1 MNWTAYR
8 ILFPILILLLPLGKV
23 VGQDRPQQKLGP
35 GVEES
40 IASGENPRVVVALE
54 EPFSSQKK
62 DVNTET
68 LNQKVQNLQAQVLSK
83 VSSSGFQVIQRYKSV
98 PAFVGIAASET
109 ALNRLAE
116 HSKVRRIDLETGGGG
131 SLDTSVEIIDA
142 DQWHDDGVRGGEATV
157 AVLDSGVD
165 TDHEDLTS
173 DLAHEACFLN
183 FNGEGQCP
191 DGTDQ
196 QFGDGAAED
205 DHGHGT
211 SVTGILTSDGVHA
224 PEGVAPDAEIVAIK
238 VLNSENRFSSFSEI
252 TAALDYIINNP
263 ELGIQVINMSLGTDA
278 QFVSECDNSTSWN
291 MAGASAINTLRS
303 QGTIALASSMN
314 KGSATEMAS
323 PACLSGVVS
332 VGATDDGDNVTDF
345 TNSNQ
350 YLDLVAPGQGIQ
362 TSGRGNEV
370 SFFGGTSAAA
380 PHAAGCAALLLD
392 SEINPTVADLESSL
406 TASPTHVTDPKNGL
420 AFPRL
425 NCFAVASDTRT
436 VDESERVAFENAGI
450 SLDFFSEVN
459 SAGAVTVNR
468 YAGEPDGTS
477 GIDKENVGDAHLTI
491 DGESSLEFDTTTV
504 RLAVGTLSGVDDP
517 TNVTIYRRD
526 EVGTGTFEMLETT
539 VDNNGTPDNI
549 GDDTLSAKTTG
560 LSEFALGSDTE
571 PLPVELADVE
581 ATVDGETVRLTWQTA
596 SETNNA
602 GFEVERRLVE
612 TEGREDGTWTRIGRV
627 EGAGTTTGTTSYRFA
642 DTGLP
647 YDADKL
653 RYRLKQVDT
662 DGSAHYSDPVTV
674 ERSIDQ
680 VQLLG
685 TYPNP
690 AQSRMTVRYALPEAR
705 EVTIRLYNILGQQVR
720 TVVDE
725 EQDGRH
731 KRPVDVRDL
740 SSGVYFLRFQ
750 AGGQTRT
757 QKLTVVR

>member
-1 MNWTAYR
+1 MNRSAYR
-8 ILFPILILLLPLGKV
+8 LLFPIFILLFSFGTV
-23 VGQDRPQQKLGP
+23 FGQERPQKKLGP

-40 IASGENPRVVVALE
+40 IASGENPRIVVALE
-54 EPFSSQKK
+54 EPSPSKKK
-62 DVNTET
+62 DVNTKT
-68 LNQKVQNLQAQVLSK
+68 LNQNVQNLQAQVLSK
-83 VSSSGFQVIQRYKSV
+83 VSSSEFQVIHRYKSV

-116 HSKVRRIDLETGGGG
+116 HSKVRRIDLEAGGGG
-131 SLDTSVEIIDA
+131 SLDTSVEIVDA
-142 DQWHDDGVRGGEATV
+142 DQWHDEGVKGGEATV

-165 TDHEDLTS
+165 TDHEDLTN

-191 DGTDQ
+191 DGTDRQ
-196 QFGDGAAED
+196 SGDGAAED

-238 VLNSENRFSSFSEI
+238 VLNSDNRFSSFSEI
-252 TAALDYIINNP
+252 TAALDYIINNS

-278 QFVSECDNSTSWN
+278 QFASECDSTTSWN

-314 KGSATEMAS
+314 KGSATEIAS

-332 VGATDDGDNVTDF
+332 VGATDDGDNVTGF

-350 YLDLVAPGQGIQ
+350 HLDLVAPGQGIQ
-362 TSGRGNEV
+362 TSGRGNET

-392 SEINPTVADLESSL
+392 SEIDPTVEELESSL

-436 VDESERVAFENAGI
+436 VDERERVAFENTGT

-459 SAGAVTVNR
+459 NAGAVTVNR
-468 YAGEPDGTS
+468 YATEPEGTDGIS
-477 GIDKENVGDAHLTI
+477 KDNVSEDRLTI
-491 DGESSLEFDTTTV
+491 EAESSLEFDTTTV
-504 RLAVGTLSGVDDP
+504 RLAVGTLAGVDDP
-517 TNVTIYRRD
+517 TNVTIYKRD

-549 GDDTLSAKTTG
+549 DDDTLSAKTTSF
-560 LSEFALGSDTE
+560 SEFALGSDTE
-571 PLPVELADVE
+571 PLPVELTDFE

-602 GFEVERRLVE
+602 GFEVERRLAE
-612 TEGREDGTWTRIGRV
+612 TEGRKDGTWTQIGRV
-627 EGAGTTTGTTSYRFA
+627 EGAGTTTGPTSYRFA
-642 DTGLP
+642 DTDLP
-647 YDADKL
+647 YEADKP

-662 DGSAHYSDPVTV
+662 DGSAHHSDPVTV

-690 AQSRMTVRYALPEAR
+690 AQNRTTVRYALPEAR
-705 EVTIRLYNILGQQVR
+705 EVTIRLYNTLGQQVR
-720 TVVDE
+720 TVVE
-725 EQDGRH
+725 GEQDGRH
-731 KRPVDVRDL
+731 ERPVDVSDL

>member
-1 MNWTAYR
+1 MNRSAYR
-8 ILFPILILLLPLGKV
+8 LLFPIFILLFSFGTV
-23 VGQDRPQQKLGP
+23 FGQERPQKKLGP

-40 IASGENPRVVVALE
+40 IASGENPRIVVALE
-54 EPFSSQKK
+54 EPFPSKKK
-62 DVNTET
+62 DANTKT

-83 VSSSGFQVIQRYKSV
+83 VSSSEFQVIHRYKSV

-116 HSKVRRIDLETGGGG
+116 HSKVRRIDLEAGGGG

-142 DQWHDDGVRGGEATV
+142 DQWHDEGVKGGEATV

-165 TDHEDLTS
+165 TDHEDLTN

-191 DGTDQ
+191 DGTDRQ
-196 QFGDGAAED
+196 SGDGAAED

-238 VLNSENRFSSFSEI
+238 ALNSDNRFSSFSEI
-252 TAALDYIINNP
+252 TAALDYIINNSG
-263 ELGIQVINMSLGTDA
+263 LGIQVINMSLGTDA
-278 QFVSECDNSTSWN
+278 QFASECDSTTSWN

-314 KGSATEMAS
+314 KGSATEIAS

-332 VGATDDGDNVTDF
+332 VGATDDGDNVTGF

-350 YLDLVAPGQGIQ
+350 HLDLVAPGQGIQ
-362 TSGRGNEV
+362 TSGRGDETS
-370 SFFGGTSAAA
+370 SFSGTSAAA

-392 SEINPTVADLESSL
+392 SEIDPTLEELESSL

-436 VDESERVAFENAGI
+436 VDESEHVAFENTGT

-468 YAGEPDGTS
+468 YAAKPDGTD
-477 GIDKENVGDAHLTI
+477 GISEDNVSEDRLTI
-491 DGESSLEFDTTTV
+491 EAESSLEFDTTTV
-504 RLAVGTLSGVDDP
+504 RLAVSALAGVDAP
-517 TNVTIYRRD
+517 TNVTIYKRD

-549 GDDTLSAKTTG
+549 GDDTLSAKTTSF
-560 LSEFALGSDTE
+560 SEFALGSDTE
-571 PLPVELADVE
+571 PLPVELTDFE

-602 GFEVERRLVE
+602 GFEVERRLAE
-612 TEGREDGTWTRIGRV
+612 TEGREDGTWTQIGRV
-627 EGAGTTTGTTSYRFA
+627 EGGGTTTGPTSYRFT
-642 DTGLP
+642 DTDLP
-647 YDADKL
+647 YEADRP

-662 DGSAHYSDPVTV
+662 DGSAHHSDPVTV

-690 AQSRMTVRYALPEAR
+690 AQNRTTVRYALPEAR
-705 EVTIRLYNILGQQVR
+705 EVTIRLYNTLGQQVR
-720 TVVDE
+720 TVVE
-725 EQDGRH
+725 GEQDGRH
-731 KRPVDVRDL
+731 ERPVDVSNL
-740 SSGVYFLRFQ
+740 SSGVYFLRFE